1 MSSVVVVRSFVENFS
16 SFFGNNSFKLNSYW
30 IHILSG

>member
-1 MSSVVVVRSFVENFS
+1 MGSVVVVHVFVENFS
-16 SFFGNNSFKLNSYW
+16 SFFGNNSFKLNSYS